1 MCFEVRF
8 PEADMRLVSLF
19 LLSFVMM
26 GISSAQDTNF
36 SVGPQYLMT
45 LDNPLFARPIATPS
59 LSLDGVQ
66 PAITSLPEMEPVV
79 GSEPTIVNAEA
90 TRAPDLMPIYYGYP
104 MPSVVELSNSE
115 TPVEL
120 PEGMVNTGVVAT
132 VDAQSLRDRGYG
144 VPLGD
149 IAAFSRA
156 HKTRANHVYTNAD
169 LERLHGG

>member
-1 MCFEVRF
+1 
-8 PEADMRLVSLF
+8 MRLVSLF

-36 SVGPQYLMT
+36 PVGPQYLMT

-59 LSLDGVQ
+59 VSLDGAQ
-66 PAITSLPEMEPVV
+66 PAITSLTETEPLV
-79 GSEPTIVNAEA
+79 GNEPTIGHAEA
-90 TRAPDLMPIYYGYP
+90 TRDPDLMPIYYGYP
-104 MPSVVELSNSE
+104 MPSVVELSNTE

-149 IAAFSRA
+149 IAAFCRA
-156 HKTRANHVYTNAD
+156 HKTRATHVYTNAD

>member
-1 MCFEVRF
+1 MCSEVRF

-36 SVGPQYLMT
+36 PVGPQYLMT

-59 LSLDGVQ
+59 LSLDGAQ
-66 PAITSLPEMEPVV
+66 PAITSLTETEPLV
-79 GSEPTIVNAEA
+79 GNEPTIGHAEA
-90 TRAPDLMPIYYGYP
+90 TRDPDLMPIYYGYP
-104 MPSVVELSNSE
+104 MPSVVELSNTE

-149 IAAFSRA
+149 IAAFCRA
-156 HKTRANHVYTNAD
+156 HKTRATHVYTNAD